1 MAKRSHLL
9 AMALLAAM
17 AGPVATPA
25 GAASDQQR
33 AREALQA
40 GEILPLG
47 AIIQSVNRQVDG
59 RVLNA
64 WLEKH
69 GKKGWTYRLK
79 LLDREGNIVG
89 VVADARTGEVLQVF
103 APRQ

>member
-17 AGPVATPA
+17 ALATPA

-47 AIIQSVNRQVDG
+47 AIIQSVNRQVEG

>member
-1 MAKRSHLL
+1 MAKRSLLL
-9 AMALLAAM
+9 AMALLPLL
-17 AGPVATPA
+17 GSPA

-47 AIIQSVNRQVDG
+47 AILSSVNRQVEG

-64 WLEKH
+64 WLEKNKH
-69 GKKGWTYRLK
+69 GWIYRLK
-79 LLDREGNIVG
+79 LLDRDGNIVG

-103 APRQ
+103 APRH

>member
-1 MAKRSHLL
+1 
-9 AMALLAAM
+9 MALLLPLGGPAA
-17 AGPVATPA
+17 
-25 GAASDQQR
+25 AASDQQR

-47 AIIQSVNRQVDG
+47 AIMASVNRQVQG

-69 GKKGWTYRLK
+69 NKRGWIYRLK
-79 LLDREGNIVG
+79 LLDRDGNIVG

-103 APRQ
+103 APHR